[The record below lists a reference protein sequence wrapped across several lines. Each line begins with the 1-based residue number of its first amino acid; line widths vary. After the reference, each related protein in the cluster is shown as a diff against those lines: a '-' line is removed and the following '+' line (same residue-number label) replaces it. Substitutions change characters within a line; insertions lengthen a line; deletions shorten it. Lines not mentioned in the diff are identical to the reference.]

1 MNTYFGIYFQIR
13 KYRYLWDTNS
23 STYKD
28 RNVRSNAWNEL
39 SDVFNKEGKQK
50 KKKETSAFDSIS
62 IFCL

>member
-1 MNTYFGIYFQIR
+1 MNTYFGISFQIR

-50 KKKETSAFDSIS
+50 KKTI
-62 IFCL
+62 CV